1 MVSFEQFIRPAILK
15 MRGYKN
21 LFRRAVRAEMADGY
35 EKNAGLKYFL
45 RARVELRGGN
55 CVAALTGEQGSGIL
69 KSMVLANGL
78 VVLPEDLTAV
88 RPGDEVSVQLL
99 DGSLDLTAEPGA
111 LVNR

>member
-45 RARVELRGGN
+45 RARVELRGGK

-78 VVLPEDLTAV
+78 VVLPEDITAV

-99 DGSLDLTAEPGA
+99 DYSLSVAPTPAYL
-111 LVNR
+111 